1 MSGLEV
7 ILPLVLTA
15 ASTIVGTVS
24 AIRQGQAQD
33 IAAQT
38 QERAGQHQRQLA
50 ERQAQALELK
60 AGQERAVSQRAAIEQ
75 RRRGALVSSRA
86 RSLAAA
92 SGAGALDPTVVGIMG
107 DLETETEIRTLTA
120 LYEGEETARG
130 LEYGALLERAGG
142 EGQLFAAR
150 AGARAS
156 RAAADRSF
164 LTAGG
169 TLISGGASLYDKYS
183 ALPAKFKFG

>member
-1 MSGLEV
+1 MGGFAV
-7 ILPLVLTA
+7 AIPLILTA
-15 ASTIVGTVS
+15 ASTIVGVVGS
-24 AIRQGQAQD
+24 IRQAQAQK

-38 QERAGQHQRQLA
+38 QEQAGLYERQLA

-86 RSLAAA
+86 QALAAA

-107 DLETETEIRTLTA
+107 DLETETEVRALTA
-120 LYEGEETARG
+120 LYEGEETGRG

-142 EGQLFAAR
+142 EGALYAAR
-150 AGARAS
+150 AGAGAS
-156 RAAADRSF
+156 RAAASRSY
-164 LTAGG
+164 LQAGG
-169 TLISGGASLYDKYS
+169 TLISGGASLYDKYKT
-183 ALPAKFKFG
+183 AYG

>member
-1 MSGLEV
+1 MSGFEV
-7 ILPLVLTA
+7 IIPLVLSA

-24 AIRQGQAQD
+24 AIRQSQAQD
-33 IAAQT
+33 IAAKT
-38 QERAGQHQRQLA
+38 QLQAGEHARILA
-50 ERQAQALELK
+50 ERQAESLELK

-86 RSLAAA
+86 QSLAAA

-120 LYEGEETARG
+120 LYEGEETAKG
-130 LEYGALLERAGG
+130 LEFGALLERAGG
-142 EGQLFAAR
+142 EGELFAAR

-156 RAAADRSF
+156 KAAAGRSR
-164 LTAGG
+164 LQAGG
-169 TLISGGASLYDKYS
+169 TLISGGTSLFDKYN
-183 ALPAKFKFG
+183 ALPDKFKFG